1 MLTTTAHTPNGA
13 VLYTTTTVQS
23 PQASSVE
30 ITMDSKGQAKPSV
43 KVYDEDPDAAAAKAL
58 ALYRQLVAALA
69 QA

>member
-1 MLTTTAHTPNGA
+1 MLTTTAHTPNGDI
-13 VLYTTTTVQS
+13 LYTTTTVQS

-30 ITMDSKGQAKPSV
+30 ITMDAKGQAKPCV
-43 KVYDEDPDAAAAKAL
+43 KVYHEDPEQAASQAL